1 MRISDCSSDVCS
13 SDLLRVADRGRLALA
28 PEGAHLGALVQI
40 GVGDD
45 RARGL
50 DELPMSEHIDERS
63 GRHVREAGQRR
74 LAAPAQGAETLR
86 PFPVAIIRIG
96 RAPTTFV
103 ARHPFLAAR
112 SVIARLFVE
121 YTFLDRPHPTRLT
134 SHARK

>member
-63 GRHVREAGQRR
+63 GRHGREAGQRR
-74 LAAPAQGAETLR
+74 LAAPEQGAETLR
-86 PFPVAIIRIG
+86 PFPVAIVRIG
-96 RAPTTFV
+96 RAPI
-103 ARHPFLAAR
+103 R
-112 SVIARLFVE
+112 SE
-121 YTFLDRPHPTRLT
+121 EHT
-134 SHARK
+134 SELQSLMRISYAVFCLKK